1 MRGPKTSSPNIIGFP
16 AHGALEKEGAIQRA
30 LEASGVNPPRRGRR

>member
-1 MRGPKTSSPNIIGFP
+1 MCARLDRQYIIGFP